1 MHAITT
7 IHFIVNP
14 ISGKGKNSLDSA
26 MVSKVFNPNK
36 FKVEIIETVKPSHA
50 IELSLESIKKGVDII
65 VACGGDG
72 TINEVAGC
80 LIGTSVKLGII
91 KFGSGNGLAT
101 TLNIPENNE
110 EALRVIKQGVTT
122 KIDAGEINNH
132 YFFSNTGIGFDA
144 NVINNY
150 SNTKKRQL
158 MSYLKASLST
168 FFSKAPPL
176 SVEIAINSQLVSLKP
191 FMVFVSNSNEMGY
204 DISLTPKASI
214 QDGMLDVIIVDALNK
229 LEIIYFAFL
238 LLIKKPQNFKKAHYF
253 LTKNIE
259 IKNLLSGGIL
269 TQIDGESRQIDSSIL
284 KIRIKKDA
292 LLVIIPKINCDFHS
306 TQSLLFLHLLLTV
319 G

>member
-1 MHAITT
+1 
-7 IHFIVNP
+7 VNP
-14 ISGKGKNSLDSA
+14 ISGKGKNSLDPA
-26 MVSKVFNPNK
+26 MVLRVFNPK
-36 FKVEIIETVKPSHA
+36 TFKIEITETLKPSHA

-101 TLNIPENNE
+101 TLNIPKNSED
-110 EALRVIKQGVTT
+110 ALRVIKQGITT

-132 YFFSNTGIGFDA
+132 YFFSNSGIGFDA

-158 MSYLKASLST
+158 ASYLKASLST
-168 FFSKAPPL
+168 FFSKPPPL
-176 SVEIAINSQLVSLKP
+176 SIEIAINSELFSLKP

-214 QDGMLDVIIVDALNK
+214 QDGMLDVIIVETLNK

-238 LLIKKPQNFKKAHYF
+238 LLIKKPQKFKKAHYF

-259 IKNLLSGGIL
+259 ITNLLNGSVL
-269 TQIDGESRQIDSSIL
+269 TQIDGESRQIDSNTL
-284 KIRIKKDA
+284 KISIKKEA
-292 LLVIIPKINCDFHS
+292 LSVVIP
-306 TQSLLFLHLLLTV
+306 
-319 G
+319 

>member
-14 ISGKGKNSLDSA
+14 ISGKGKNSLDPA
-26 MVSKVFNPNK
+26 MVLRVFNPK
-36 FKVEIIETVKPSHA
+36 TFKIEITETLKPSHA
-50 IELSLESIKKGVDII
+50 IELSIESIKKGVDII

-101 TLNIPENNE
+101 TLNIPKNSED
-110 EALRVIKQGVTT
+110 ALRVIKQGITT

-132 YFFSNTGIGFDA
+132 YFFSNSGIGFDA

-158 MSYLKASLST
+158 ASYLKASLST
-168 FFSKAPPL
+168 FFSKPPPL
-176 SVEIAINSQLVSLKP
+176 SIEIAINSELFSLKP

-214 QDGMLDVIIVDALNK
+214 QDGMLDVIIVETLNK

-238 LLIKKPQNFKKAHYF
+238 LLIKKPQKFKKAHYF

-259 IKNLLSGGIL
+259 ITNLLNGSVL
-269 TQIDGESRQIDSSIL
+269 TQIDGESRQIDSNTL
-284 KIRIKKDA
+284 KISIKKEA
-292 LLVIIPKINCDFHS
+292 LSVIIP
-306 TQSLLFLHLLLTV
+306 
-319 G
+319 

>member
-1 MHAITT
+1 
-7 IHFIVNP
+7 VNP
-14 ISGKGKNSLDSA
+14 ISGKGKNSLDPA
-26 MVSKVFNPNK
+26 MVLRVFNPK
-36 FKVEIIETVKPSHA
+36 TFKVEITETLKPSHA

-101 TLNIPENNE
+101 TLNIPKNSED
-110 EALRVIKQGVTT
+110 ALRVIKQGITT

-132 YFFSNTGIGFDA
+132 YFFSNSGIGFDA

-158 MSYLKASLST
+158 ASYLKASLST
-168 FFSKAPPL
+168 FFSKPPPL
-176 SVEIAINSQLVSLKP
+176 SIEIAINSELFSLKP

-214 QDGMLDVIIVDALNK
+214 QDGMLDVIIVETLNK

-238 LLIKKPQNFKKAHYF
+238 LLIKKPQKFKKAHYF

-259 IKNLLSGGIL
+259 ITNLLNGSVL
-269 TQIDGESRQIDSSIL
+269 TQIDGESRQIDSNTL
-284 KIRIKKDA
+284 KISIKKEA
-292 LLVIIPKINCDFHS
+292 LSVIIP
-306 TQSLLFLHLLLTV
+306 
-319 G
+319 

>member
-1 MHAITT
+1 M
-7 IHFIVNP
+7 NP
-14 ISGKGKNSLDSA
+14 ISGKGKNSLDPA
-26 MVSKVFNPNK
+26 MVLRVFNPK
-36 FKVEIIETVKPSHA
+36 TFKVEITETLKPSHA

-101 TLNIPENNE
+101 TLNIPKNSED
-110 EALRVIKQGVTT
+110 ALRVIKQGITT

-132 YFFSNTGIGFDA
+132 YFFSNSGIGFDA

-158 MSYLKASLST
+158 ASYLKASLST
-168 FFSKAPPL
+168 FFSKPPPL
-176 SVEIAINSQLVSLKP
+176 SIEIAINSELFSLKP

-214 QDGMLDVIIVDALNK
+214 QDGMLDVIIVETLNK

-238 LLIKKPQNFKKAHYF
+238 LLIKKPQKFKKAHYF

-259 IKNLLSGGIL
+259 ITNLLNGSVL
-269 TQIDGESRQIDSSIL
+269 TQIDGESRQIDSNTL
-284 KIRIKKDA
+284 KISIKKEA
-292 LLVIIPKINCDFHS
+292 LSVIIP
-306 TQSLLFLHLLLTV
+306 
-319 G
+319 

>member
-1 MHAITT
+1 M
-7 IHFIVNP
+7 NP
-14 ISGKGKNSLDSA
+14 ISGKGKNSLDPA
-26 MVSKVFNPNK
+26 MVLRVFNPK
-36 FKVEIIETVKPSHA
+36 TFKIEITETLKPSHA

-101 TLNIPENNE
+101 TLNIPKNSED
-110 EALRVIKQGVTT
+110 ALRVIKQGITT

-132 YFFSNTGIGFDA
+132 YFFSNSGIGFDA

-158 MSYLKASLST
+158 ASYLKASLST
-168 FFSKAPPL
+168 FFSKPPPL
-176 SVEIAINSQLVSLKP
+176 SIEIAINSELFSLKP

-214 QDGMLDVIIVDALNK
+214 QDGMLDVIIVETLNK

-238 LLIKKPQNFKKAHYF
+238 LLIKKPQKFKKAHYF

-259 IKNLLSGGIL
+259 ITNLLNGSVL
-269 TQIDGESRQIDSSIL
+269 TQIDGESRQIDSNTL
-284 KIRIKKDA
+284 KISIKKEA
-292 LLVIIPKINCDFHS
+292 LSVIIP
-306 TQSLLFLHLLLTV
+306 
-319 G
+319 

>member
-1 MHAITT
+1 MQAITV

-14 ISGKGKNSLDSA
+14 ISGKGKNSLDTA
-26 MVSKVFNPNK
+26 MVLRIFNTK
-36 FKVEIIETVKPSHA
+36 RFKVQISETLKPSHA

-101 TLNIPENNE
+101 TLNIPKNSED
-110 EALRVIKQGVTT
+110 ALRVIKQGITT

-132 YFFSNTGIGFDA
+132 YFFSNSGIGFDA

-158 MSYLKASLST
+158 VSYLKASLST
-168 FFSKAPPL
+168 FFSKPPPL
-176 SVEIAINSQLVSLKP
+176 SVEIAINSERFSLKP

-214 QDGMLDVIIVDALNK
+214 QDGMLDVIIVETLNK
-229 LEIIYFAFL
+229 LEIIHFAFL
-238 LLIKKPQNFKKAHYF
+238 LLIKKPQKFKKAHYF
-253 LTKNIE
+253 ITKNIE
-259 IKNLLSGGIL
+259 ITNLLNGSVL
-269 TQIDGESRQIDSSIL
+269 TQIDGESRQIDSNTL
-284 KIRIKKDA
+284 KISIKKEA
-292 LLVIIPKINCDFHS
+292 LSVIIP
-306 TQSLLFLHLLLTV
+306 
-319 G
+319 

>member
-1 MHAITT
+1 
-7 IHFIVNP
+7 VNP
-14 ISGKGKNSLDSA
+14 ISGKGKNSLDPA
-26 MVSKVFNPNK
+26 MVLRVFNPK
-36 FKVEIIETVKPSHA
+36 TFKIEITETLKPSHA

-101 TLNIPENNE
+101 TLNIPKNSED
-110 EALRVIKQGVTT
+110 ALRVIKQGITT

-132 YFFSNTGIGFDA
+132 YFFSNSGIGFDA

-158 MSYLKASLST
+158 ASYLKASLST
-168 FFSKAPPL
+168 FFSKPPPL
-176 SVEIAINSQLVSLKP
+176 SIEIAINSELFSLKP

-214 QDGMLDVIIVDALNK
+214 QDGMLDVIIVETLNK

-238 LLIKKPQNFKKAHYF
+238 LLIKKPQKFKKAHYF

-259 IKNLLSGGIL
+259 ITNLLNGSVL
-269 TQIDGESRQIDSSIL
+269 TQIDGESRQIDSNTL
-284 KIRIKKDA
+284 KISIKKEA
-292 LLVIIPKINCDFHS
+292 LSVIIP
-306 TQSLLFLHLLLTV
+306 
-319 G
+319 

>member
-14 ISGKGKNSLDSA
+14 ISGKGKNSLDPA
-26 MVSKVFNPNK
+26 MVLRVFNPK
-36 FKVEIIETVKPSHA
+36 TFKVEITETLKPSHA

-80 LIGTSVKLGII
+80 LIGTSVKLGVI

-101 TLNIPENNE
+101 TLNIPKNNE
-110 EALRVIKQGVTT
+110 EALRVIKKGVTT
-122 KIDAGEINNH
+122 KIDAGEINDH
-132 YFFSNTGIGFDA
+132 YFFSNSGIGFDA

-158 MSYLKASLST
+158 LSYLKASLST
-168 FFSKAPPL
+168 FFSKPPPL
-176 SVEIAINSQLVSLKP
+176 SVEIAINSQLFSLKP
-191 FMVFVSNSNEMGY
+191 FMVFVSNSNEMWY

-214 QDGMLDVIIVDALNK
+214 QDGMLDVIIVETLNK

-238 LLIKKPQNFKKAHYF
+238 LLIKKPQKFKKAHYF

-259 IKNLLSGGIL
+259 ITNLLNGSVL
-269 TQIDGESRQIDSSIL
+269 TQIDGESRQIDSNTL
-284 KIRIKKDA
+284 KISIKKEA
-292 LLVIIPKINCDFHS
+292 LSVIIP
-306 TQSLLFLHLLLTV
+306 
-319 G
+319 

>member
-14 ISGKGKNSLDSA
+14 ISGKGKNSLDPA
-26 MVSKVFNPNK
+26 MVLRVFNPK
-36 FKVEIIETVKPSHA
+36 TFKIEITETLKPSHA

-101 TLNIPENNE
+101 TLNIPKNSED
-110 EALRVIKQGVTT
+110 ALRVIKQGITT

-132 YFFSNTGIGFDA
+132 YFFSNSGIGFDA

-158 MSYLKASLST
+158 ASYLKASLST
-168 FFSKAPPL
+168 FFSKPPPL
-176 SVEIAINSQLVSLKP
+176 SIEIAINSELFSLKP

-214 QDGMLDVIIVDALNK
+214 QDGMLDVIIVETLNK

-238 LLIKKPQNFKKAHYF
+238 LLIKKPQKFKKAHYF

-259 IKNLLSGGIL
+259 ITNLLNGSVL
-269 TQIDGESRQIDSSIL
+269 TQIDGESRQIDSNTL
-284 KIRIKKDA
+284 KISIKKEA
-292 LLVIIPKINCDFHS
+292 LSVIIP
-306 TQSLLFLHLLLTV
+306 
-319 G
+319 

>member
-14 ISGKGKNSLDSA
+14 ISGKGKNSLDPA
-26 MVSKVFNPNK
+26 MVLRVFNPK
-36 FKVEIIETVKPSHA
+36 TFKIEITETLKPSHA

-101 TLNIPENNE
+101 TLNIPKNSED
-110 EALRVIKQGVTT
+110 ALRVIKQGITT

-132 YFFSNTGIGFDA
+132 YFFSNSGIGFDA

-158 MSYLKASLST
+158 ASYLKASLYT
-168 FFSKAPPL
+168 FFSKPPPL
-176 SVEIAINSQLVSLKP
+176 SIEIAINSELFSLKP

-214 QDGMLDVIIVDALNK
+214 QDGMLDVIIVETLNK

-238 LLIKKPQNFKKAHYF
+238 LLIKKPQKFKKAHYF

-259 IKNLLSGGIL
+259 ITNLLNGSVL
-269 TQIDGESRQIDSSIL
+269 TQIDGESRQIDSNTL
-284 KIRIKKDA
+284 KISIKKEA
-292 LLVIIPKINCDFHS
+292 LSVIIP
-306 TQSLLFLHLLLTV
+306 
-319 G
+319 

>member
-1 MHAITT
+1 M
-7 IHFIVNP
+7 NP
-14 ISGKGKNSLDSA
+14 ISGKGKNSLDPA
-26 MVSKVFNPNK
+26 MVLRVFNPK
-36 FKVEIIETVKPSHA
+36 TFKIEITETLKPSHA

-101 TLNIPENNE
+101 TLNIPKNSED
-110 EALRVIKQGVTT
+110 ALRVIKQGITT

-132 YFFSNTGIGFDA
+132 YFFSNSGIGFDA

-158 MSYLKASLST
+158 ASYLKASLST
-168 FFSKAPPL
+168 FFSKPPPL
-176 SVEIAINSQLVSLKP
+176 SIEIAINSELFSLKP

-214 QDGMLDVIIVDALNK
+214 QDGMLDVIIVETLNK

-238 LLIKKPQNFKKAHYF
+238 LLIKKPQKFKKAHYF

-259 IKNLLSGGIL
+259 ITNLLNGSVL
-269 TQIDGESRQIDSSIL
+269 TQIDGESRQIDSNPL
-284 KIRIKKDA
+284 KISIKKEA
-292 LLVIIPKINCDFHS
+292 LSVIIP
-306 TQSLLFLHLLLTV
+306 
-319 G
+319 

>member
-14 ISGKGKNSLDSA
+14 ISGKGKNSLDPA
-26 MVSKVFNPNK
+26 MVLRVFNPK
-36 FKVEIIETVKPSHA
+36 TFKVEITETLKPSHA

-101 TLNIPENNE
+101 TLNIPKNSED
-110 EALRVIKQGVTT
+110 ALRVIKQGITT

-132 YFFSNTGIGFDA
+132 YFFSNSGIGFDA

-158 MSYLKASLST
+158 ASYLKASLST
-168 FFSKAPPL
+168 FFSKPPPL
-176 SVEIAINSQLVSLKP
+176 SVEIAINSELFSLKP

-214 QDGMLDVIIVDALNK
+214 QDGMLDVIIVETLNK

-238 LLIKKPQNFKKAHYF
+238 LLIKKPQKFKKAHYF

-259 IKNLLSGGIL
+259 ITNLLSGGVL
-269 TQIDGESRQIDSSIL
+269 TQIDGESRQIDSNTL
-284 KIRIKKDA
+284 KISIKKAA
-292 LLVIIPKINCDFHS
+292 LSVIIP
-306 TQSLLFLHLLLTV
+306 
-319 G
+319 